1 MCFYCNFFPYFFLL
15 AQPSSFDVRLI
26 PAISRVNF
34 TGRVEVNYNNSGW
47 GTVCDYLFD
56 LSDANVICQMLNY
69 KGAVCALPNAQFGR
83 GSGKYLYFQ

>member
-1 MCFYCNFFPYFFLL
+1 MFLL
-15 AQPSSFDVRLI
+15 QLFPSFVLLAPPSSFDVRLI
-26 PAISRVNF
+26 PGISGVNF

-47 GTVCDYLFD
+47 GTVCDYLFG

-69 KGAVCALPNAQFGR
+69 KGAVCAVSNAQFGR